1 MMNERQKQ
9 DVLNRLN
16 RIKGQIGGIQNM
28 IEDDRYCVDVLTQTA
43 AALSALRRVEDRILS
58 AHMKTCVADAM
69 RSGDAQE
76 QQEKLDELI
85 DLIGKIRNHG

>member
-16 RIKGQIGGIQNM
+16 RIKGQVGGIQNM

-58 AHMKTCVADAM
+58 AHMNTCVADAM

-76 QQEKLDELI
+76 QQEKVDELI